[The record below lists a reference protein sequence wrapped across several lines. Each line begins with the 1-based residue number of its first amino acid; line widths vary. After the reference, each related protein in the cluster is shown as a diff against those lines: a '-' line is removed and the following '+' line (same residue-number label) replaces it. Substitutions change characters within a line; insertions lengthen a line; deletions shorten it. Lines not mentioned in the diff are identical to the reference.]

1 MSVHPSSWAAAVLS
15 WGGGEVLGA
24 GAERLPCPELCAR
37 SGVLGEENAVEN
49 KPKQNPGVGW
59 DGCSRPGM
67 LRLCFVVSGET
78 LPCCWRAA
86 RAGCGHIGG
95 PALQECGGALGG
107 LHPVQDSFFFSFFFF
122 PSFFFNLFF
131 WRGGLSPLPCLHQ
144 LAPFLA

>member
-1 MSVHPSSWAAAVLS
+1 M
-15 WGGGEVLGA
+15 
-24 GAERLPCPELCAR
+24 
-37 SGVLGEENAVEN
+37 EN